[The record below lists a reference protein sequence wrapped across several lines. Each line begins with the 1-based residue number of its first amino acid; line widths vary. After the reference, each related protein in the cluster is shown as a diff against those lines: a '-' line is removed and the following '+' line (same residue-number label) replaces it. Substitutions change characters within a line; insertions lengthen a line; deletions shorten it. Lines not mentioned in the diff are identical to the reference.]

1 MYVIFPFCT
10 GVLRATA
17 SLSSYLF
24 YWSPCVIILSSCVI
38 ILFVPNPGKWEGEAS
53 MSTCR
58 TTFHL
63 NTPEGS
69 PWKDVT
75 GRRNQTS
82 MKGRDMAT
90 ESDLSNPSH
99 ARRKPWKDVTLWRKH
114 RKRRGRP
121 GRKRVPRLWVRG
133 LGTSLITRGMHAPQG
148 PKRDA
153 CASHGRLGL
162 LMWEKRYPSTKI

>member
-82 MKGRDMAT
+82 MKGRDVAT
-90 ESDLSNPSH
+90 ESDLSNLSH
-99 ARRKPWKDVTLWRKH
+99 ARRKPLVSELKIIGRLYKDFAC
-114 RKRRGRP
+114 
-121 GRKRVPRLWVRG
+121 
-133 LGTSLITRGMHAPQG
+133 IFAPQG
-148 PKRDA
+148 NWHTVGKEILCRLRWYVFAMRKHEESWPKIGGFTPKLTFFVNG
-153 CASHGRLGL
+153 HP
-162 LMWEKRYPSTKI
+162 K